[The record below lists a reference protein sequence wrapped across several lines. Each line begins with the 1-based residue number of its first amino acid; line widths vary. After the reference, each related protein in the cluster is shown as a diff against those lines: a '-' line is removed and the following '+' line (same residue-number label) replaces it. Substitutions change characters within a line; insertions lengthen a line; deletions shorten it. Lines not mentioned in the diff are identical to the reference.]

1 MKSVEEI
8 LNEVKPG
15 VDFRKEKELIKN
27 NILTSFDI
35 ITLVANL
42 SSEYDISIDVTDIF
56 PENFQSLETIEKL
69 IDTKRG

>member
-15 VDFRKEKELIKN
+15 IDFKKEKNLIGD

-42 SSEYDISIDVTDIF
+42 SSEYDINIDVTDIV
-56 PENFQSLETIEKL
+56 PENFQSLEAIEKL
-69 IDTKRG
+69 INSKQD

>member
-15 VDFRKEKELIKN
+15 VDFKKEKELIKN

-42 SSEYDISIDVTDIF
+42 SSEYDISIDVTDIV
-56 PENFQSLETIEKL
+56 PENFQSLEAIEKL
-69 IDTKRG
+69 IDAKRS

>member
-8 LNEVKPG
+8 LNEIKPG
-15 VDFRKEKELIKN
+15 VDFQKEKELIKN

-42 SSEYDISIDVTDIF
+42 SSEYDITIDVTDIV
-56 PENFQSLETIEKL
+56 PENFQSLEAIEKL
-69 IDTKRG
+69 TDTKRG

>member
-42 SSEYDISIDVTDIF
+42 SSEYDISIDVTDIV

>member
-8 LNEVKPG
+8 LKGIKPG
-15 VDFRKEKELIKN
+15 VDFQKEKELIKN

-42 SSEYDISIDVTDIF
+42 SSEYDISINVTDIV
-56 PENFQSLETIEKL
+56 PENFQSLKAIEKL
-69 IDTKRG
+69 IDVKRG

>member
-8 LNEVKPG
+8 LKEIKPG
-15 VDFRKEKELIKN
+15 VDFQKEKELIKN

-42 SSEYDISIDVTDIF
+42 SSEYDISIDVADIV
-56 PENFQSLETIEKL
+56 PENFQSLEAIEKL